1 MRPFS
6 LSQKVSRIL
15 RVTVVSVLGG
25 VVVGLPASNALGAVG
40 QGAGLAQLGS
50 SRTRTATTR
59 AMIASG
65 RMVSSNAANA
75 PSSCTIVTRSQ
86 AGAAL
91 GQSVKSPVR
100 GRATVEGGVACVF
113 YGPHAPKG
121 ANADV
126 PVTDSVR
133 VVLVSGPKA
142 KAYFDDYRSKV
153 HAQRI
158 SGLGDQAYY
167 DGYASLSVLK
177 GKYYVR
183 IAVIGVKKV
192 LAAEKTL
199 AADALHRL

>member
-1 MRPFS
+1 
-6 LSQKVSRIL
+6 
-15 RVTVVSVLGG
+15 VTVLSALGFA
-25 VVVGLPASNALGAVG
+25 VVGLAASNALGAVG

-50 SRTRTATTR
+50 SLTRIAITPA
-59 AMIASG
+59 IASG
-65 RMVSSNAANA
+65 RAVSTNASNAPN
-75 PSSCTIVTRSQ
+75 SCSIITRSQ

-91 GQSVKSPVR
+91 GQSVKPPVR

-142 KAYFDDYRSKV
+142 KVYFDDYRSRV

-158 SGLGDQAYY
+158 SGLGNQAYY

-177 GKYYVR
+177 GRYYVR
-183 IAVIGVKKV
+183 IAVIGVRNV

-199 AADALHRL
+199 AVDALHRL